1 MRQLGLFSAGV
12 APGFDATFRGVRR
25 TELPDDAWVEHVPG
39 WVAGHDALFDHLERG
54 TRWRSERRQMYDQVV
69 DVPRLIAGLP
79 DDGDGH
85 PLLEEM
91 RLVLSARYQ
100 EPFARVSMALYR
112 DGRDSVAWH
121 GDYVARNMARALVAT
136 VSLGAPRRF
145 LMRPAEGGRSIAWA
159 LGGGD
164 LLVMGGTAQRTWRH
178 SVPKAADAGP
188 RLAVMFR
195 PIWE

>member
-12 APGFDATFRGVRR
+12 APKFDATFRGVRR

-91 RLVLSARYQ
+91 RHVLSARYQ